1 MRARGEGATTTKV
14 SPADAAM
21 QATAAME
28 ATAAV
33 KPTAGTTLACVA
45 TDRTIA
51 QASTQAVNFDLSLN
65 MDVVMAPL
73 PRNGAAKQGK
83 RHAAGILRPPFVAAS
98 TISLV

>member
-14 SPADAAM
+14 SPADAATEA
-21 QATAAME
+21 ATME

-33 KPTAGTTLACVA
+33 KAAATAA

-51 QASTQAVNFDLSLN
+51 QASTQVVNFDLSLN

-83 RHAAGILRPPFVAAS
+83 QHAAGILRPPFVASS
-98 TISLV
+98 TISLI